1 MFRPVFA
8 ALLGCVLCA
17 SAWAEGS
24 VSTVNGSIHVGSPPP
39 SPPNAAE
46 ADQHSVNKSFDI
58 DGTHPVGSLS
68 TVNGSINIDAA
79 QHTGDLTVV
88 NGGIHVGA
96 NSSIGHV
103 TTVNGGVT
111 LGQNTT
117 ANSLGTVNG
126 GIHVGPGSHVNGSIH
141 SVNGTL
147 DLQQSTDVSGP
158 VSSVNGKI
166 QLGQAAHV
174 GGDLDTVTGDIDA
187 GANSHVDG
195 NLHVEKRH
203 ASWFDWIFGIGDHRV
218 PRIVIGPGAVVKG
231 KLIFEQE
238 VKLYVSDRATV
249 GPIEGA
255 TPVKFSGDK
264 APD

>member
-1 MFRPVFA
+1 MFRPIFA
-8 ALLGCVLCA
+8 ALLGSVLCA
-17 SAWAEGS
+17 SVWAEGS
-24 VSTVNGSIHVGSPPP
+24 VSSVNGSIHVGAPQPAPPTNTEP
-39 SPPNAAE
+39 
-46 ADQHSVNKSFDI
+46 DQHSVNQSFDI
-58 DGTHPVGSLS
+58 DGTRKVGSLS

-88 NGGIHVGA
+88 NGGIHVGD
-96 NSSIGHV
+96 NSVIGHV
-103 TTVNGGVT
+103 STVNGGVT

-117 ANSLGTVNG
+117 ADSLGTVNG
-126 GIHVGPGSHVNGSIH
+126 GIKVGASSHVTGSVH

-147 DLQQSTDVSGP
+147 DVQQSTDVSGAI
-158 VSSVNGKI
+158 SSVNGTI
-166 QLGQAAHV
+166 QLAPATHV
-174 GGDLDTVTGDIDA
+174 GGDLVTVNGDINI

-203 ASWFDWIFGIGDHRV
+203 QGWFEWLFGMGDHRI
-218 PRIVIGPGAVVKG
+218 PRIVVGPGAVVKG

>member
-1 MFRPVFA
+1 MFRPIFA
-8 ALLGCVLCA
+8 ALLGCVLCMA
-17 SAWAEGS
+17 AWAEGS
-24 VSTVNGSIHVGSPPP
+24 VSTVNGSIHVGTPRPTPPGNVEP
-39 SPPNAAE
+39 
-46 ADQHSVNKSFDI
+46 DQHSVNQSFDI
-58 DGTHPVGSLS
+58 DGTRKVGSLS
-68 TVNGSINIDAA
+68 TVNGAINIDAA

-88 NGGIHVGA
+88 NGGIRVGA
-96 NSSIGHV
+96 DSVIGHV

-117 ANSLGTVNG
+117 AESLGSVNG
-126 GIHVGPGSHVNGSIH
+126 GIHVGPGSHVTGSVH

-147 DLQQSTDVSGP
+147 DMQQSADISGP
-158 VSSVNGKI
+158 LSSVNGKI
-166 QLGQAAHV
+166 QLASATHV
-174 GGDLDTVTGDIDA
+174 GGDVVTVGGDIDV
-187 GANSHVDG
+187 GANAHVDG

-203 ASWFDWIFGIGDHRV
+203 QGWFDWLFGIGDHRI

-249 GPIEGA
+249 GPIQGA
-255 TPVKFSGDK
+255 TPVKFSGDR